1 MGRPFSQDWVF
12 LWNLTCVL
20 FDRDGFLAWDSFSR
34 PWFGPISF
42 FFFLDKVS
50 ILTKKETKQQQRARP
65 NKVRLRRQSL
75 KA

>member
-1 MGRPFSQDWVF
+1 MFYSTVMGFWHGI
-12 LWNLTCVL
+12 VL
-20 FDRDGFLAWDSFSR
+20 AGLGLVQSLS
-34 PWFGPISF
+34 
-42 FFFLDKVS
+42 FFLDKVS